1 MKILKYMAFALT
13 GMLMASCGE
22 DFDDWASPQSYPQ
35 EDAITIPGY
44 SATAAEGAV
53 IDMTKNPTTVKIVEF
68 SGDELPEG
76 FTLKNIRI
84 AATPEGLEGAKE
96 TEIDLADDGTVDATV
111 LSDLTV
117 ETFGPRPVQ
126 RVFNCKVFVDAVKDG
141 QAVLIKAGTI
151 QVKVTPKAPQISD
164 NYYVIGEPSQWD
176 PTCATLKFTHSD
188 KDVYEDPIFTI
199 TIPVV
204 DNDGDG
210 DMWFAITDDI
220 TQQMNDWSYVF
231 GCAEGNGKNSETGKI
246 SRRSSLSDDGSFK
259 IAVADAELIRI
270 TLNMMDYSYK
280 IEKLSALQYFYVV
293 GTPNGWSADNAYK
306 NMFYTQDA
314 TTYTYT
320 TKWTGAWDLKVWDAN
335 SLGNWDNA
343 WGTAVDGDGSASG
356 SMINSGAQSFQSPE
370 AGFYTLS
377 INKKDMSYTWTRLD
391 NQNPTEYTSVSLIG
405 DFNGWGGDVDL
416 EQVAAHNWFVEY
428 TVPSN
433 GGLKFRANHAWDTSW
448 GTSDKE
454 TAIGDSYYLP
464 IGGENINVPAGTYQF
479 YLNDI
484 TGEWN
489 IVKK

>member
-35 EDAITIPGY
+35 EEAITIPGY

-231 GCAEGNGKNSETGKI
+231 GCAEGNGNNSETGKI

-335 SLGNWDNA
+335 SLGNRDNA